1 MPSQVVPTDIEL
13 RSRLPDETQPSENPP
28 ACSDSRRDG
37 PKEKT
42 PLFKLL
48 SAGFSFFV
56 AGTNDGSIGALI
68 PYILSSYNVGTSLI
82 GILYFTTFL
91 GWLVAVPTN
100 SYLPHYLPL
109 GSLLSLGALLQ
120 TIPLFVR
127 VFHPPF
133 PLFALTFFVTGL
145 GQAYQDSHANTF
157 VSSVKGAH
165 RWLGFIHAMYGAG
178 LLVSPFVA
186 TTIAVST
193 TQKWW
198 TLFYLFPLGLSAA
211 NLAMV
216 LVTFRESVAL
226 RLERQ
231 GDPEPERRS
240 VMVEAKQMLKTRDI
254 WIFCLFFFFYLG
266 ACSTSGG
273 WIVEFLV
280 DVRHGDLSK
289 VGYVPAGSYGGVFLG
304 RLLLAEPTHRFG
316 ERRMLLLYAAICFVM
331 QLVFWLVPNLISSIA
346 MFSMMGFFLGPFFA
360 AGVSVAS
367 RTLPRHLQS
376 SALALIFVVAQA
388 GSAIFPSLIGVIAA
402 REGVRVLP
410 PIVAG
415 LIVAMAFTWCF
426 VPKTREYED

>member
-1 MPSQVVPTDIEL
+1 M
-13 RSRLPDETQPSENPP
+13 
-28 ACSDSRRDG
+28 
-37 PKEKT
+37 
-42 PLFKLL
+42 
-48 SAGFSFFV
+48 
-56 AGTNDGSIGALI
+56 
-68 PYILSSYNVGTSLI
+68 
-82 GILYFTTFL
+82 
-91 GWLVAVPTN
+91 
-100 SYLPHYLPL
+100 
-109 GSLLSLGALLQ
+109 SLGALLQ

-178 LLVSPFVA
+178 LLVSPFAA

-198 TLFYLFPLGLSAA
+198 TLFYLFPLGLSTA

-266 ACSTSGG
+266 ACSTSGGKFIPPWLNFLTSAG

-331 QLVFWLVPNLISSIA
+331 QLVFWLVPNLFSSIV

-360 AGVSVAS
+360 AVS
-367 RTLPRHLQS
+367 
-376 SALALIFVVAQA
+376 
-388 GSAIFPSLIGVIAA
+388 
-402 REGVRVLP
+402 
-410 PIVAG
+410 
-415 LIVAMAFTWCF
+415 
-426 VPKTREYED
+426 